1 MPHSTFKYYTLE
13 KVEDSMEIAIDNTKH
28 LDKAGNYMTPPSI
41 TSSKVQTGTLYN
53 LSRLF

>member
-13 KVEDSMEIAIDNTKH
+13 RVEDSMEIAIDNTKH